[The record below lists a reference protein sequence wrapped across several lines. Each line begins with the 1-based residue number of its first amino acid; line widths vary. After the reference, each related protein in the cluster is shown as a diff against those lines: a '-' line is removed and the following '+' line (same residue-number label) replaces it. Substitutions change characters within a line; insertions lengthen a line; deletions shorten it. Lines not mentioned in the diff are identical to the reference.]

1 MNRTD
6 IVRLIEFQAL
16 LLQFSATERR
26 LDVPPDFKKQEND
39 TEHSYNL
46 AMAAW
51 FLSKYFPELNR
62 DKLIRLALVH
72 NLVEI
77 YAGDTYFYAE
87 ETERLS
93 KIERE
98 AKALRRLEAEW
109 PDFPD
114 LTATIHTYEQKDS
127 AEAKFIYALDKIM
140 PIMVIYLGEGHTWR
154 KEGIT
159 HNRLH
164 SAKLPKVSVSPEI
177 TEYYE
182 QLHRLLLEHPHYFP
196 SAGNTIQ

>member
-1 MNRTD
+1 MGKPT
-6 IVRLIEFQAL
+6 IQRLIDLQAL
-16 LLQFSATERR
+16 LLRFSATERR

-51 FLSKYFPELNR
+51 FLSEYFPELDR
-62 DKLIRLALVH
+62 DRLIRLALVH
-72 NLVEI
+72 DMVEV

-87 ETERLS
+87 EAERQS

-98 AKALRRLEAEW
+98 AMALERLEAEW

-114 LTATIHTYEQKDS
+114 LTATIHAYEQKDGP
-127 AEAKFIYALDKIM
+127 EAKFIYALDKIM
-140 PIMVIYLGEGHTWR
+140 PIMVIYLGEGHTWH

-159 HNRLH
+159 HDRLH
-164 SAKLPKVSVSPEI
+164 NAKLPKVSVSPEA
-177 TEYYE
+177 TGYYE
-182 QLHRLLLEHPHYFP
+182 QLHELLLSHPHYFP
-196 SAGNTIQ
+196 TSGKTS